1 MEFTFAL
8 SVGVLTTAGIYLMLR
23 AQTFPVILGLTLL
36 SYAVNL
42 FLFASGRLTVN
53 GAAIV
58 GHSEQLAD
66 PLPQALV
73 LTAIVIGFAMT
84 AFILILAIRARA
96 DLGNDHVDGREL
108 PPERSAI
115 EEALADRI
123 EKNTA
128 AHKAQHNKSHS
139 RHKRKQS

>member
-1 MEFTFAL
+1 MAIDAL
-8 SVGVLTTAGIYLMLR
+8 REPIEDGVITIAR
-23 AQTFPVILGLTLL
+23 
-36 SYAVNL
+36 
-42 FLFASGRLTVN
+42 ASGTVTMPAKALVVALLGGVG
-53 GAAIV
+53 GARNATPGERV
-58 GHSEQLAD
+58 GQALRDGVERYTD